1 MPSSPQRRS
10 WNSTHCSQQER
21 RIDNQCTPPMKY
33 FLYCRKSSED
43 EDRQVLSIESQR
55 QEMERLSSGWPNVEI
70 VEILEESFSAKAPG
84 RPVFDGML
92 KRIAAGHADGIIAW
106 HPDRLARN
114 SIDGGRIIY
123 LLDTKGLKDLR
134 FATFSFENN
143 SQGKFMLSIIFGYS
157 KYYVDALSE
166 NVRRGNRTK
175 LQHGWLPNI
184 APLGYLNDKNTRTI
198 VADPERFPLVQR
210 MWQLMVTGAYS
221 PRRIWQIATEDWGL
235 RTVKR
240 KRIGGKPPSLSSI
253 YRILTNPFYAGILER
268 ESKTYPGKHPAIVTI
283 EQFEHVQHL
292 LGRPGRPRKTRSF
305 AYTGM
310 IRCGECGF
318 MVTGEEK
325 VNRHGAHYTYYHCS
339 KRRLDR
345 HCAQPYLSLED
356 IEEQIAAFLH
366 EISLPDRFHR
376 WAAQRLERTMKQKR
390 QDHAV
395 QKNSLLRSQASSAK
409 ELENLM
415 KLRIR
420 DLLSDEEYVKE
431 RQELERKQIGVTQ
444 KLDALARQAER
455 FEPSGS
461 VISFNNC
468 LISRF
473 QTGNLQRRR
482 MILNTVGSNLV
493 LKDKK
498 LNIDVRKPFRRWTD
512 SDNISDLRAFVRD
525 VRTLVAEDGA
535 EIHALTQNIREIM
548 SESTADT
555 PPTNI

>member
-1 MPSSPQRRS
+1 
-10 WNSTHCSQQER
+10 
-21 RIDNQCTPPMKY
+21 MKY

-43 EDRQVLSIESQR
+43 EDRQILSIESQR
-55 QEMERLSSGWPNVEI
+55 QEMERLSAGWPDVEI
-70 VEILEESFSAKAPG
+70 VEVLEESFSAKAPG
-84 RPVFDGML
+84 RPVFDAML
-92 KRIAAGHADGIIAW
+92 KRIAAGQADGIIAW

-114 SIDGGRIIY
+114 SIDGGHIIY

-157 KYYVDALSE
+157 KYYVDSLSE

-184 APLGYLNDKNTRTI
+184 APLGYLNDKDTRTI
-198 VADPERFPLVQR
+198 VIDPERFPLVQR
-210 MWQLMVTGAYS
+210 MWQLVATGAYS
-221 PRRIWQIATEDWGL
+221 PRRIWEIATEDWGL

-240 KRIGGKPPSLSSI
+240 KRVGGKPPSLSAV
-253 YRILTNPFYAGILER
+253 YRMLTNPFYAGVLER
-268 ESKTYPGKHPAIVTI
+268 EGKTYPGKHPAAVTI
-283 EQFEHVQHL
+283 EEFEHVQHL

-325 VNRHGAHYTYYHCS
+325 VNRFGTHYTYYHCS

-345 HCAQPYLSLED
+345 HCGQPYLSLED
-356 IEEQIAAFLH
+356 IEAQIAAFLG
-366 EISLPDRFHR
+366 EVTLPDRFQR
-376 WAAQRLERTMKQKR
+376 WAAQRLDRTMKQKQ

-395 QKNSLLRSQASSAK
+395 QKDSLLRAQAASTR
-409 ELENLM
+409 ELENLT

-431 RQELERKQIGVTQ
+431 RQELERKQLGFTQ
-444 KLDALARQAER
+444 KIDTIARQVER
-455 FEPSGS
+455 FEPSAS
-461 VISFNNC
+461 IVSFNRC
-468 LISRF
+468 LVSRF
-473 QTGNLQRRR
+473 QLSNLQRRR
-482 MILNTVGSNLV
+482 MILTTVGSNLV

-498 LNIDVRKPFRRWTD
+498 LSIDVRKPFRRWTD
-512 SDNISDLRAFVRD
+512 STDISDLRAFVRD
-525 VRTLVAEDGA
+525 VRTLVEEDGA
-535 EIHALTQNIREIM
+535 EIHALMQSIREIM
-548 SESTADT
+548 GSSSGDN
-555 PPTNI
+555 PSRINDPLIHCKD

>member
-1 MPSSPQRRS
+1 
-10 WNSTHCSQQER
+10 
-21 RIDNQCTPPMKY
+21 MKY

-55 QEMERLSSGWPNVEI
+55 QEMERLSAGWRDVEI
-70 VEILEESFSAKAPG
+70 VDVLEESFSAKAPG
-84 RPVFDGML
+84 RPVFDAML
-92 KRIAAGHADGIIAW
+92 KRIAAGQADGIIAW

-157 KYYVDALSE
+157 KYYVDSLSE

-184 APLGYLNDKNTRTI
+184 APLGYLNEKETRTI
-198 VADPERFPLVQR
+198 VNDPERFPLIQR
-210 MWQLMVTGAYS
+210 LWQFMLTGAYA
-221 PRRIWQIATEDWGL
+221 PRRIWEMATEDWGL

-240 KRIGGKPPSLSSI
+240 KRIGGKPPSLSAV

-268 ESKTYPGKHPAIVTI
+268 EGKTYPGKHQAVVTI
-283 EQFEHVQHL
+283 EEFEHVQHL

-325 VNRHGAHYTYYHCS
+325 VNRFGTHYTYYHCS

-345 HCAQPYLSLED
+345 HCGQPYLSLGD
-356 IEEQIAAFLH
+356 IEAQITAFLA

-376 WAAQRLERTMKQKR
+376 WAAQRLERTMKQKQ
-390 QDHAV
+390 QDHAA
-395 QKNSLLRSQASSAK
+395 QKDSLLRAQAASAR
-409 ELENLM
+409 ELENLT

-431 RQELERKQIGVTQ
+431 RQELERKQLGFSQ
-444 KLDALARQAER
+444 KLDALTRQEER
-455 FEPSGS
+455 FEPSAS
-461 VISFNNC
+461 IVSFNHC

-473 QTGNLQRRR
+473 QTANLQRRR
-482 MILNTVGSNLV
+482 MILTTVGSNLV
-493 LKDKK
+493 LKNKK
-498 LNIDVRKPFRRWTD
+498 LSIDARKPFRRWTD
-512 SDNISDLRAFVRD
+512 LGNFSDLRAFVRD
-525 VRTLVAEDGA
+525 VRTFVADDSA
-535 EIHALTQNIREIM
+535 DLHALMENIREIM
-548 SESTADT
+548 DDSSSENSSRAS
-555 PPTNI
+555 

>member
-1 MPSSPQRRS
+1 
-10 WNSTHCSQQER
+10 
-21 RIDNQCTPPMKY
+21 MKY

-55 QEMERLSSGWPNVEI
+55 QEMERLAVGWQGAEI
-70 VEILEESFSAKAPG
+70 VDVLEESFSAKAPG
-84 RPVFDGML
+84 RPVFDTML
-92 KRIAAGHADGIIAW
+92 KRIAAGQADGIIAW

-157 KYYVDALSE
+157 KYYVDSLSE

-184 APLGYLNDKNTRTI
+184 APLGYLNDKEARTI
-198 VADPERFPLVQR
+198 ILDPERFSLIQR

-221 PRRIWQIATEDWGL
+221 PRRIWEMATEDWGL

-240 KRIGGKPPSLSSI
+240 KRIGGKAPSLSSI
-253 YRILTNPFYAGILER
+253 YRMFTNPFYAGILER
-268 ESKTYPGKHPAIVTI
+268 DGKTYPGKHQAAVTI
-283 EQFEHVQHL
+283 EEFEHVQHL
-292 LGRPGRPRKTRSF
+292 LGRPGQPRQTRSF

-325 VNRHGAHYTYYHCS
+325 VNRFGTHYTYYHCS

-345 HCAQPYLSLED
+345 HCRQPYLS
-356 IEEQIAAFLH
+356 IENIEAQITAFLG
-366 EISLPDRFHR
+366 EISLPDRFHK
-376 WAAQRLERTMKQKR
+376 WAAQRLERSTKQTQ
-390 QDHAV
+390 QDHAAR
-395 QKNSLLRSQASSAK
+395 KESLLRAQAASVR
-409 ELENLM
+409 ELENLT

-431 RQELERKQIGVTQ
+431 RHDLERKQIGFTQ

-455 FEPSGS
+455 FEPSAN
-461 VISFNNC
+461 VVSFNHC

-493 LKDKK
+493 LRDKK

-512 SDNISDLRAFVRD
+512 SGNISDLRAFVKD
-525 VRTLVAEDGA
+525 VRTHCDEDGA
-535 EIHALTQNIREIM
+535 EGQEMLRTIREIM
-548 SESTADT
+548 GEASEENFSRLS
-555 PPTNI
+555 